1 MRLIVGLGNP
11 GKNYEKNRHNTG
23 FMMVDRLAEKKEM
36 EWRTDGKCKALT
48 AGSPDFLLAK
58 PQTFMNLSGESVS
71 CLLNYYK
78 VKGEDLL
85 VIHDDVD
92 LAPGKVKKQFGGGS
106 AGHKG
111 IENIILKLGT
121 PEFWRIRVGVGR
133 PEEKDFEIEDW
144 VLSDFS
150 PEEMEIIREIE
161 PDL

>member
-23 FMMVDRLAEKKEM
+23 FMMVDQLAEKNGLK
-36 EWRTDGKCKALT
+36 WRTNGKCKALT
-48 AGSPDFLLAK
+48 AGSPDFLLVK

-92 LAPGKVKKQFGGGS
+92 LALGKVKKQFGGGS

-111 IENIILKLGT
+111 IENIILRLGT

-150 PEEMEIIREIE
+150 PEEMGIVREIE